1 MNKHSDLA
9 KRVWFALRNQA
20 ANDLFT
26 RNVALVD
33 DSTTVSWYNRL
44 NAVDKAAVNDLF
56 TSNKLFI
63 TEYNNMIMIGRT
75 L

>member
-1 MNKHSDLA
+1 MNKHNDLIN
-9 KRVWFALRNQA
+9 RVWFALRNQA

-33 DSTTVSWYNRL
+33 DSTTVGWYNRL
-44 NAVDKAAVNDLF
+44 SAVDKAAVNDLF